1 MSQKLFRVSTVGL
14 VGCRGSKSLMLC
26 PRFQES
32 NLCQRFQ
39 ENKFNFSNI
48 LYVGSLN
55 TFAGKLLT
63 SDLNQHE
70 TFGKKQLSTK
80 ATTKGNMGTI
90 LQHSKYKNMKSVLST
105 MKRKGSVLGPLDL
118 ASLHILSSKELKVN
132 LDILKLDALS
142 TNSSSMSE
150 DIREMKQ
157 SGKVKVGKFN
167 KEDEA
172 VIKERFETL
181 LAETRLDK
189 DALLEELFPANQ
201 VSHFCWHEEFMLK
214 RQLAGFWLL
223 KGMKDGDSR
232 LPMQV
237 YDKLAVVHFS
247 GNFTKEED
255 AIILDWVDKHG
266 TTRWAK
272 LARKL
277 GRRYLM
283 AGSTVRTRYEQLKGK
298 AEGNRKGAYGSEDF
312 SLLIG
317 EVLKQDPEAFEKPFE
332 ENGLDFKTIA
342 AHMGRPRTGVYKVY
356 ACNVHPTVRR
366 HKLGNLEKDVR
377 EELIKQ
383 VKENGWKLSA
393 DIEFYKLVRLPAF
406 RGHNCT
412 SLYSTYSIMCMAV
425 RNKVGAMST
434 REVTVE
440 QVEEWWKT
448 STRRAKGVDVIEK
461 EEQIVEAYNRIK
473 QEIGMK

>member
-1 MSQKLFRVSTVGL
+1 V
-14 VGCRGSKSLMLC
+14 
-26 PRFQES
+26 
-32 NLCQRFQ
+32 
-39 ENKFNFSNI
+39 
-48 LYVGSLN
+48 
-55 TFAGKLLT
+55 
-63 SDLNQHE
+63 
-70 TFGKKQLSTK
+70 K
-80 ATTKGNMGTI
+80 A
-90 LQHSKYKNMKSVLST
+90 
-105 MKRKGSVLGPLDL
+105 
-118 ASLHILSSKELKVN
+118 
-132 LDILKLDALS
+132 
-142 TNSSSMSE
+142 
-150 DIREMKQ
+150 
-157 SGKVKVGKFN
+157 GKFN

-172 VIKERFETL
+172 VIEKRFETL
-181 LAETRLDK
+181 LAETKLDK
-189 DALLEELFPANQ
+189 DALLEELFPANK
-201 VSHFCWHEEFMLK
+201 VSHFCWHEDFMLK

-283 AGSTVRTRYEQLKGK
+283 AGSTVRTRHEQLKGK
-298 AEGNRKGAYGSEDF
+298 AGGNRKGAYDSEDF
-312 SLLIG
+312 SVLIE

-356 ACNVHPTVRR
+356 AGSVHPTVRR

-440 QVEEWWKT
+440 QVEEWWKN

>member
-1 MSQKLFRVSTVGL
+1 MSQKLFRFPSMVLACGSL
-14 VGCRGSKSLMLC
+14 RGSRS
-26 PRFQES
+26 S
-32 NLCQRFQ
+32 VIGQRFQ
-39 ENKFNFSNI
+39 ENNFNFSNI

-55 TFAGKLLT
+55 TFAGKILT
-63 SDLNQHE
+63 SDLNQHG
-70 TFGKKQLSTK
+70 TYCKRQISTK

-90 LQHSKYKNMKSVLST
+90 LQHAKYKNMKSVLST

-118 ASLHILSSKELKVN
+118 ASLHILSSKDLKVN

-142 TNSSSMSE
+142 PNYMGNNKCSE

-167 KEDEA
+167 KEDES

-189 DALLEELFPANQ
+189 DALLEELFAANQ
-201 VSHFCWHEEFMLK
+201 GSGFGWDEDFMLK

-232 LPMQV
+232 LPMKV

-283 AGSTVRTRYEQLKGK
+283 AGSTVRTRHEQLKGK
-298 AEGNRKGAYGSEDF
+298 AEGNRKGAYDSDDF
-312 SLLIG
+312 SILIR
-317 EVLKQDPEAFEKPFE
+317 EVMKQDPEAFEKPFE

-342 AHMGRPRTGVYKVY
+342 AHMGRPRTGVYSVY
-356 ACNVHPTVRR
+356 AGSVHPTVRR

-393 DIEFYKLVRLPAF
+393 DIEFDKLVRLPAF

-412 SLYSTYSIMCMAV
+412 TLYKTYSIMCMAV
-425 RNKVGAMST
+425 MNKVGAMST

-440 QVEEWWKT
+440 QMEEWWKN
-448 STRRAKGVDVIEK
+448 STRRAKGVDVIER
-461 EEQIVEAYNRIK
+461 EERILEVYNRIK
-473 QEIGMK
+473 QEIGTK